1 MAVFDKIQNI
11 MDKTIAPVASKV
23 ADSKMLDAL
32 MGGMMCTLPMTLGVS
47 VIAILINF
55 PIPGFS
61 DWVVSSGLM
70 ATGNS
75 ILTVTM
81 NMMGIYISFF
91 IGLRW
96 GKVCGLSGYTGGI
109 VSGAVFLAFMPQ
121 QSFEDI
127 PMASFINT
135 SYMGSNGIFVA
146 ILLGLIV
153 PKVTAILM
161 SKLEIK
167 LPDMV
172 PPMVADSLSPMF
184 AAIVLFTAVWFAKW
198 GLSFTPWGNLFDM
211 INTLIGT
218 PVTMVGA
225 SPLAY
230 IIVCSLQSIFWF
242 FGVHPNVML
251 NFYAPVIMACSAA
264 NTEAIIA
271 GEALPY
277 GAWAVVALGTAIGGQ
292 ANALGISISLLFTKS
307 ERFKAIRG
315 IALVP
320 SLFNIS
326 EPLMFGLPVVLNPTY
341 FIPFVLNIPVCAIVV
356 QALYALGLGAA
367 FNPTIQLPWVL
378 PQPVI
383 AFMQGGIGCLVISV
397 AVLAVSVLM
406 YTPFTLMAD
415 RQALREEQ
423 ASPLWLIAR
432 RCERSRPLS
441 RNRPHRDFHIH
452 TIIFHEVG
460 SVG

>member
-264 NTEAIIA
+264 NTETIIA

-423 ASPLWLIAR
+423 AALEESAA
-432 RCERSRPLS
+432 
-441 RNRPHRDFHIH
+441 
-452 TIIFHEVG
+452 
-460 SVG
+460 

>member
-423 ASPLWLIAR
+423 AALEELAA
-432 RCERSRPLS
+432 
-441 RNRPHRDFHIH
+441 
-452 TIIFHEVG
+452 
-460 SVG
+460 

>member
-218 PVTMVGA
+218 PVTIVGA

-326 EPLMFGLPVVLNPTY
+326 EPLMFGLPVVLNPMY

-423 ASPLWLIAR
+423 AALEESAA
-432 RCERSRPLS
+432 
-441 RNRPHRDFHIH
+441 
-452 TIIFHEVG
+452 
-460 SVG
+460 

>member
-23 ADSKMLDAL
+23 AGSKMLDAL

-277 GAWAVVALGTAIGGQ
+277 GAWAVVALGTAIGCQ

-423 ASPLWLIAR
+423 AALEESAA
-432 RCERSRPLS
+432 
-441 RNRPHRDFHIH
+441 
-452 TIIFHEVG
+452 
-460 SVG
+460 

>member
-135 SYMGSNGIFVA
+135 SYMGSNGVFVA

-230 IIVCSLQSIFWF
+230 IIVCLLQSIFWF

-415 RQALREEQ
+415 RQALRE
-423 ASPLWLIAR
+423 
-432 RCERSRPLS
+432 
-441 RNRPHRDFHIH
+441 
-452 TIIFHEVG
+452 
-460 SVG
+460 

>member
-423 ASPLWLIAR
+423 TALEESAA
-432 RCERSRPLS
+432 
-441 RNRPHRDFHIH
+441 
-452 TIIFHEVG
+452 
-460 SVG
+460 

>member
-109 VSGAVFLAFMPQ
+109 VSGAVFLVFMPQ

-423 ASPLWLIAR
+423 AALEESAA
-432 RCERSRPLS
+432 
-441 RNRPHRDFHIH
+441 
-452 TIIFHEVG
+452 
-460 SVG
+460 

>member
-23 ADSKMLDAL
+23 ADSKILDAL

-423 ASPLWLIAR
+423 AALEESAA
-432 RCERSRPLS
+432 
-441 RNRPHRDFHIH
+441 
-452 TIIFHEVG
+452 
-460 SVG
+460 

>member
-135 SYMGSNGIFVA
+135 SYMGSNGVFVA

-198 GLSFTPWGNLFDM
+198 GLSFTPWGNLFAM

-423 ASPLWLIAR
+423 AALEESAA
-432 RCERSRPLS
+432 
-441 RNRPHRDFHIH
+441 
-452 TIIFHEVG
+452 
-460 SVG
+460 

>member
-326 EPLMFGLPVVLNPTY
+326 EPLMFGLPVVLNPMY

-397 AVLAVSVLM
+397 AVLSVSVLM

-423 ASPLWLIAR
+423 AALEESAA
-432 RCERSRPLS
+432 
-441 RNRPHRDFHIH
+441 
-452 TIIFHEVG
+452 
-460 SVG
+460 

>member
-61 DWVVSSGLM
+61 DWVVSSCLM

-423 ASPLWLIAR
+423 AALEESAA
-432 RCERSRPLS
+432 
-441 RNRPHRDFHIH
+441 
-452 TIIFHEVG
+452 
-460 SVG
+460 

>member
-230 IIVCSLQSIFWF
+230 IIVCSLQSSFWF

-326 EPLMFGLPVVLNPTY
+326 EPLMFGLPVVLNPMY

-423 ASPLWLIAR
+423 AALEESAA
-432 RCERSRPLS
+432 
-441 RNRPHRDFHIH
+441 
-452 TIIFHEVG
+452 
-460 SVG
+460 

>member
-172 PPMVADSLSPMF
+172 PPIVADSLSPMF

-423 ASPLWLIAR
+423 AALEESAA
-432 RCERSRPLS
+432 
-441 RNRPHRDFHIH
+441 
-452 TIIFHEVG
+452 
-460 SVG
+460 

>member
-211 INTLIGT
+211 INALIGT

-423 ASPLWLIAR
+423 AALEESAA
-432 RCERSRPLS
+432 
-441 RNRPHRDFHIH
+441 
-452 TIIFHEVG
+452 
-460 SVG
+460 

>member
-277 GAWAVVALGTAIGGQ
+277 GAWAVVALGIAIGGQ

-397 AVLAVSVLM
+397 AVLVVSVLM

-423 ASPLWLIAR
+423 AALEESAA
-432 RCERSRPLS
+432 
-441 RNRPHRDFHIH
+441 
-452 TIIFHEVG
+452 
-460 SVG
+460 

>member
-1 MAVFDKIQNI
+1 MAVIDKIQNI

-23 ADSKMLDAL
+23 ADSKLLDAL

-423 ASPLWLIAR
+423 AALEESAA
-432 RCERSRPLS
+432 
-441 RNRPHRDFHIH
+441 
-452 TIIFHEVG
+452 
-460 SVG
+460 

>member
-70 ATGNS
+70 ANGNS

-326 EPLMFGLPVVLNPTY
+326 EPLMFGLPVVLNPMY

-423 ASPLWLIAR
+423 AALEESAA
-432 RCERSRPLS
+432 
-441 RNRPHRDFHIH
+441 
-452 TIIFHEVG
+452 
-460 SVG
+460 

>member
-423 ASPLWLIAR
+423 PALEESAA
-432 RCERSRPLS
+432 
-441 RNRPHRDFHIH
+441 
-452 TIIFHEVG
+452 
-460 SVG
+460 

>member
-277 GAWAVVALGTAIGGQ
+277 GAWAVVALGTAVGGQ

-423 ASPLWLIAR
+423 AALEESAA
-432 RCERSRPLS
+432 
-441 RNRPHRDFHIH
+441 
-452 TIIFHEVG
+452 
-460 SVG
+460 

>member
-167 LPDMV
+167 PPDMV

-423 ASPLWLIAR
+423 AALEESAA
-432 RCERSRPLS
+432 
-441 RNRPHRDFHIH
+441 
-452 TIIFHEVG
+452 
-460 SVG
+460 

>member
-11 MDKTIAPVASKV
+11 MDKTVAPVASKV

-423 ASPLWLIAR
+423 AALEESAA
-432 RCERSRPLS
+432 
-441 RNRPHRDFHIH
+441 
-452 TIIFHEVG
+452 
-460 SVG
+460 

>member
-292 ANALGISISLLFTKS
+292 ANALGISVSLLFTKS

-423 ASPLWLIAR
+423 AALEESAA
-432 RCERSRPLS
+432 
-441 RNRPHRDFHIH
+441 
-452 TIIFHEVG
+452 
-460 SVG
+460 

>member
-11 MDKTIAPVASKV
+11 LDKTIAPVASKV

-423 ASPLWLIAR
+423 AALEESAA
-432 RCERSRPLS
+432 
-441 RNRPHRDFHIH
+441 
-452 TIIFHEVG
+452 
-460 SVG
+460 

>member
-23 ADSKMLDAL
+23 ADSKMIDAL

-423 ASPLWLIAR
+423 AALEESAA
-432 RCERSRPLS
+432 
-441 RNRPHRDFHIH
+441 
-452 TIIFHEVG
+452 
-460 SVG
+460 

>member
-61 DWVVSSGLM
+61 DWVGSSGLM

-423 ASPLWLIAR
+423 DALEESAA
-432 RCERSRPLS
+432 
-441 RNRPHRDFHIH
+441 
-452 TIIFHEVG
+452 
-460 SVG
+460 

>member
-1 MAVFDKIQNI
+1 MVVFDKIQNI

-423 ASPLWLIAR
+423 AALEESAA
-432 RCERSRPLS
+432 
-441 RNRPHRDFHIH
+441 
-452 TIIFHEVG
+452 
-460 SVG
+460 

>member
-218 PVTMVGA
+218 PVAMVGA

-423 ASPLWLIAR
+423 AALEESAA
-432 RCERSRPLS
+432 
-441 RNRPHRDFHIH
+441 
-452 TIIFHEVG
+452 
-460 SVG
+460 

>member
-172 PPMVADSLSPMF
+172 PPMVTDSLSPMF

-423 ASPLWLIAR
+423 AALEESAA
-432 RCERSRPLS
+432 
-441 RNRPHRDFHIH
+441 
-452 TIIFHEVG
+452 
-460 SVG
+460 

>member
-367 FNPTIQLPWVL
+367 FNPTIQLPCVL

-423 ASPLWLIAR
+423 AALEESAA
-432 RCERSRPLS
+432 
-441 RNRPHRDFHIH
+441 
-452 TIIFHEVG
+452 
-460 SVG
+460 

>member
-326 EPLMFGLPVVLNPTY
+326 EPLMFGLPVVLNPAY

-415 RQALREEQ
+415 RQALREEK
-423 ASPLWLIAR
+423 AALEESAA
-432 RCERSRPLS
+432 
-441 RNRPHRDFHIH
+441 
-452 TIIFHEVG
+452 
-460 SVG
+460 

>member
-277 GAWAVVALGTAIGGQ
+277 GAWAVVALGIAIGGQ

-423 ASPLWLIAR
+423 AALEESAA
-432 RCERSRPLS
+432 
-441 RNRPHRDFHIH
+441 
-452 TIIFHEVG
+452 
-460 SVG
+460 

>member
-292 ANALGISISLLFTKS
+292 ANALGISISL
-307 ERFKAIRG
+307 
-315 IALVP
+315 VP

-423 ASPLWLIAR
+423 AALEESAA
-432 RCERSRPLS
+432 
-441 RNRPHRDFHIH
+441 
-452 TIIFHEVG
+452 
-460 SVG
+460 

>member
-153 PKVTAILM
+153 QKVTAILM

-397 AVLAVSVLM
+397 AVLVVSVLM

-423 ASPLWLIAR
+423 AALEESAA
-432 RCERSRPLS
+432 
-441 RNRPHRDFHIH
+441 
-452 TIIFHEVG
+452 
-460 SVG
+460 

>member
-315 IALVP
+315 IARVP
-320 SLFNIS
+320 SLCNIS
-326 EPLMFGLPVVLNPTY
+326 EPLMFGLPVVLNPMY

-423 ASPLWLIAR
+423 AALEESAA
-432 RCERSRPLS
+432 
-441 RNRPHRDFHIH
+441 
-452 TIIFHEVG
+452 
-460 SVG
+460 

>member
-23 ADSKMLDAL
+23 AGSKMLDAL

-397 AVLAVSVLM
+397 VVLAVSVLM

-423 ASPLWLIAR
+423 AALEESAA
-432 RCERSRPLS
+432 
-441 RNRPHRDFHIH
+441 
-452 TIIFHEVG
+452 
-460 SVG
+460 

>member
-341 FIPFVLNIPVCAIVV
+341 FIPFVLNIPFCAIVV

-423 ASPLWLIAR
+423 AALEESAA
-432 RCERSRPLS
+432 
-441 RNRPHRDFHIH
+441 
-452 TIIFHEVG
+452 
-460 SVG
+460 

>member
-1 MAVFDKIQNI
+1 MAVFDKTQNI

-397 AVLAVSVLM
+397 AVLVVSVLM

-423 ASPLWLIAR
+423 AALEESAA
-432 RCERSRPLS
+432 
-441 RNRPHRDFHIH
+441 
-452 TIIFHEVG
+452 
-460 SVG
+460 

>member
-109 VSGAVFLAFMPQ
+109 VSGAAFLAFMPQ

-423 ASPLWLIAR
+423 AALEESAA
-432 RCERSRPLS
+432 
-441 RNRPHRDFHIH
+441 
-452 TIIFHEVG
+452 
-460 SVG
+460 